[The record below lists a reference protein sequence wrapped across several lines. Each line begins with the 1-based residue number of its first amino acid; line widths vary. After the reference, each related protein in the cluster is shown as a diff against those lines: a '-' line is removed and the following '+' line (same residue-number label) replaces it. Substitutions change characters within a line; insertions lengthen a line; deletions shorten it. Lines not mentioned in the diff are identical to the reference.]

1 MTLTI
6 PPRTQNIGFPV
17 RRLLPSQ
24 IKKMVGP
31 FIFVDHMGPALFE
44 KNSTQ
49 GDVRQHPHIGLAT
62 VTYLFSGAMMHRDSL
77 GIVQRIIPGDINLMT
92 AGSGIV
98 HSERIPED
106 IRTESIAVEGMQVWL
121 ALPTDLEESA
131 ADFAHY
137 SSADIPDYQ
146 SQDITARI
154 LIGAAWGKTSPVKTA
169 SVTTYLDIQLAAGAS
184 YRPEFPGQEVAIYSL
199 DNALLVNGE
208 PAAENHLLVLEEQ
221 TEITATAS
229 SRFILLGGEPLA
241 DERFILWNFVAS
253 SREKLQQAAARWE
266 QNQFQL
272 VPGEI
277 DKIPLPK

>member
-24 IKKMVGP
+24 VKKMVGP

-44 KNSTQ
+44 KHSTQ

-77 GIVQRIIPGDINLMT
+77 GFVQRIIPGDINLMI

-98 HSERIPED
+98 HSERVPED
-106 IRTESIAVEGMQVWL
+106 IRTESVAVEGMQVWL
-121 ALPTDLEESA
+121 ALPTEVEETA
-131 ADFAHY
+131 PDFLHY
-137 SSADIPDYQ
+137 SSADIPHYQ
-146 SQDITARI
+146 TPDMNARI

-169 SVTTYLDIQLAAGAS
+169 SLTTYLDIQLAAGFS
-184 YRPEFPGQEVAIYSL
+184 YRPEFPGQEIAIYSL
-199 DNALLVNGE
+199 DNQLLVNGE
-208 PAAENHLLVLEEQ
+208 AVPENHLLVLEDQ
-221 TEITATAS
+221 AEITAITA
-229 SRFILLGGEPLA
+229 SRFILLGGAPLA

-277 DKIPLPK
+277 DRIPLPK